1 MSWFIHL
8 NMKLRWVVDSSRL
21 ASAVRICASGIV
33 APFNWWKNG
42 CLSTVREAR
51 RYDLGVNIASRYPM
65 VMRRT
70 EKLYSKFPVS
80 SLVAHIDKAW
90 VSWSLYHRSRYDF
103 PLPAGCE
110 WLGIRGCCVSGAGG
124 EAILFSRIIASSSW
138 PRCHLVHTRS
148 KVCTKPLTSCMRF
161 IPPGRAPAKYLELG
175 KVYGPVFS
183 FRRGRQVVC
192 VINSVQV
199 NTTSICLM
207 SG

>member
-1 MSWFIHL
+1 M
-8 NMKLRWVVDSSRL
+8 
-21 ASAVRICASGIV
+21 
-33 APFNWWKNG
+33 
-42 CLSTVREAR
+42 
-51 RYDLGVNIASRYPM
+51 GVNTASHYPM

-70 EKLYSKFPVS
+70 KEKYSKIPVS
-80 SLVAHIDKAW
+80 SLAAHIDKAW
-90 VSWSLYHRSRYDF
+90 VSWALYHRSRYDF

-110 WLGIRGCCVSGAGG
+110 WLGIRGCRVSSIGG
-124 EAILFSRIIASSSW
+124 EASLFSRILASSSW

-148 KVCTKPLTSCMRF
+148 KVCTKPVISCMVL

-199 NTTSICLM
+199 NTTSIRLM
-207 SG
+207 TG